1 MLIEDLLE
9 QEKLEQMKQQKASH
23 QQEPIGPV
31 DLNLSDMEYEKL
43 KADVLSVGNPP
54 VGLSAVPG
62 IFIKF
67 PIQFFFVTIITNLF
81 LQQNKIMSNICYSNP
96 LIHIFPTNITLG

>member
-9 QEKLEQMKQQKASH
+9 QEKQEQMKQQKASH

-31 DLNLSDMEYEKL
+31 DLNLSDMDYEKL

-54 VGLSAVPG
+54 VGLPSVPG
-62 IFIKF
+62 IW
-67 PIQFFFVTIITNLF
+67 TNL
-81 LQQNKIMSNICYSNP
+81 
-96 LIHIFPTNITLG
+96 